1 VRLRTG
7 VVPLV
12 AFLLAAAVACT
23 ASTPGPSGSPTSP
36 PPAAHHATGPAGHQV
51 TKMAATIAAA
61 QASPKQLRA
70 QFEQL
75 LGLHTLL
82 ATRVMRSVV
91 SAAPDLQKAAVA
103 SLQENTDAL
112 SLLVVSAYGG
122 AQGDRFKQMWQ
133 RHITDLSSYANGVAG
148 NDASAKQTAR
158 AALLAYCDAYGAW
171 FAQASK
177 GRVKASDA
185 AGGVRMHVEELMKQA
200 DAYAARDYDQAYRI
214 ERQAYEH
221 MFTAGATLA
230 KSSVTPELAVG
241 VDAAPA
247 KLRSAFAMLLG
258 EHMELIVEAQRA
270 TFAGSP
276 QFKAAAAQVNANT
289 TALTEAMGA
298 IVGPKKAAEFQ
309 SAWANHVEGLMAYT
323 AAVAAKD
330 EAGKQVAKQN
340 LDGFAER
347 LGLYFSDIVKN
358 VLAADPLTEA
368 ITAHDGHL
376 INHVD
381 AYAAKDYGNAQ
392 QMELE
397 GYQQMLG
404 VANTLVNA
412 IQRTVKP
419 QLPTGGPKT
428 GGGGTARR
436 PR

>member
-7 VVPLV
+7 LVSLV
-12 AFLLAAAVACT
+12 AFVVAAVVACT
-23 ASTPGPSGSPTSP
+23 ASTGGPSGSPAS

-51 TKMAATIAAA
+51 ANMAATIAAV

-70 QFEQL
+70 RFEQL

-82 ATRVMRSVV
+82 AVRVMRSVV
-91 SAAPDLQKAAVA
+91 SAAPEFRQAAVA

-112 SLLVVSAYGG
+112 SLLVGSAYGG
-122 AQGDRFKQMWQ
+122 AQGDRFTQLWQ
-133 RHITDLSSYANGVAG
+133 RHITDLSAYANGVAG

-158 AALLAYCDAYGAW
+158 AALMAYCDAYGAW

-185 AGGVRMHVEELMKQA
+185 VGGVRMHVEELMQQL

-247 KLRSAFAMLLG
+247 RLRSAFAMLLG

-276 QFKAAAAQVNANT
+276 QFEAAAAQVNANT
-289 TALTEAMGA
+289 TALTEAIGA

-309 SAWANHVEGLMAYT
+309 RAWANHVEGLMAYT
-323 AAVAAKD
+323 AAVAGNNQ
-330 EAGKQVAKQN
+330 AGKNAAKQN

-368 ITAHDGHL
+368 ITAHDAHL

-381 AYAAKDYGNAQ
+381 AYAAKDYNRVQ
-392 QMELE
+392 QLELE

-404 VANTLVNA
+404 VANTLVDA

-419 QLPTGGPKT
+419 RLPTGGPKT
-428 GGGGTARR
+428 GGGGTAR
-436 PR
+436 PPG